1 MAVSHEP
8 ATALLADPTRRAA
21 AALACAA
28 ASTGGFAWLDGGDDG
43 RGMIG
48 LQPELELV
56 GDSLALFD
64 TAEALWRQEPSVPWV
79 GVISYDFAADLVLG
93 RTPRPRR
100 LPGVVLRRYRD
111 AWTWGPDA
119 PPQPREPTAALQPLL
134 DAARDPMPAAPPWPL
149 QPPQALWS
157 AEHYRAQVHAAQRAI
172 VAGDTYQVNL
182 AQRFVAP
189 WLQPPTQLAPAVAAI
204 YGALRRRAPAERGAL
219 IQLHD
224 AWVVSNSPETLLDV
238 DEDDAGIRHAVSRPI
253 KGTRPRERDAAAD
266 RAQLEALWRSE
277 KDRAEHV
284 MIVDLV
290 RNDLGRLARPGTVR
304 APASPTSLSLPTVH
318 HLVSEVHAQLRE
330 GVTLAQLVVA
340 MVPGGS
346 VTGAP
351 KRRTIEIIEAL
362 EQVPR
367 GVYCGA
373 ILWLSQQRLRM
384 SIPIRTGLVDAQ
396 GLQLHAGGGIVL
408 DSEAEA
414 ERLETWAK
422 LRAFAPP

>member
-1 MAVSHEP
+1 MADEP
-8 ATALLADPTRRAA
+8 ALALLADPSRRAA
-21 AALACAA
+21 AVLASAA
-28 ASTGGFAWLDGGDDG
+28 ASRGGFAWLDGGDDG
-43 RGMIG
+43 RGMVG

-64 TAEALWRQEPSVPWV
+64 TAEALWRREPAVPWV

-111 AWTWGPDA
+111 ALVWGPGA
-119 PPQPREPTAALQPLL
+119 PPRILGNAASLQTLL
-134 DAARDPMPAAPPWPL
+134 DVAGAPSPSPSPWPL
-149 QPPQALWS
+149 RPPQALWDP
-157 AEHYRAQVHAAQRAI
+157 EHYREQVRAAQRAI

-182 AQRFVAP
+182 AQRFVAR
-189 WLQPPTQLAPAVAAI
+189 WLQPPAQLGPAVAAI
-204 YGALRRRAPAERGAL
+204 YGALRSRAPAERGAL
-219 IQLHD
+219 VQLQD
-224 AWVVSNSPETLLDV
+224 LWVVSNSPETLLDV
-238 DEDDAGIRHAVSRPI
+238 DEDDAGLRHAVSRPI
-253 KGTRPRERDAAAD
+253 KGTRPREADAAAD
-266 RAQLEALWRSE
+266 TAQRDALWRSE

-290 RNDLGRLARPGTVR
+290 RNDLGRLAQPGTVR
-304 APASPTSLSLPTVH
+304 APASPTPLSLPTVH
-318 HLVSEVHAQLRE
+318 HLVSEVHARLRD
-330 GVTLAQLVVA
+330 GVALAQLVAA

-351 KRRTIEIIEAL
+351 KRRTIEIIETL
-362 EQVPR
+362 EQAPR

-373 ILWLSQQRLRM
+373 ILWLSAGQLRM
-384 SIPIRTGLVDAQ
+384 SIPIRTGVVGAQ
-396 GLQLHAGGGIVL
+396 GLELHAGGGIVL
-408 DSEAEA
+408 DSEPEA